1 MKKIVFFDAD
11 KITCDYLKKHLS
23 ERVVYQCYPFDINSD
38 ETINAVPK
46 DAEIISIFPHSE
58 TIKADVLDLFPKLE
72 LILTRSTG
80 YNHIDLGYMQKR
92 GIRVANVP
100 NYGEITVAEFT
111 IGLMISLLRKVY
123 QAKSDMKKNSIQMEK
138 YIGEDLNGKVLG
150 VVGTGAIGR
159 AVIRLAQAFG
169 VRIVAYDPCPSL
181 PDIKY
186 VELDELLSVSDIITL
201 HCPATNTNNHL
212 LNKSAFNKMKTGV
225 YIINTARGSLIE
237 TESLYEEL
245 KNGKIAGVALD
256 VLENEDVLTQ
266 REVSIQTESFDA
278 LADSVVNLK
287 MMQLENVII
296 TPHIAFNSV
305 DAIHRIL
312 KTTLENMQ
320 NYLNQIP
327 FYEISQEDSL

>member
-23 ERVVYQCYPFDINSD
+23 ESVVYQCYPFDINSD
-38 ETINAVPK
+38 ETINTVPK
-46 DAEIISIFPHSE
+46 DTEIISIFPHSE
-58 TIKADVLDLFPKLE
+58 MIKNDVLDLFPKLE

-80 YNHIDLGYMQKR
+80 YNHIDLGYTQKR

-169 VRIVAYDPCPSL
+169 VQIVAYDPYPSL

-186 VELDELLSVSDIITL
+186 VELEELLSVSDIITL
-201 HCPATNTNNHL
+201 HCPATNANKHL
-212 LNKSAFNKMKTGV
+212 LNKDTFNKMKTGV

-256 VLENEDVLTQ
+256 VLENEDVLTE
-266 REVSIQTESFDA
+266 REISTDMEKQSHEFLTDSIINF
-278 LADSVVNLK
+278 K
-287 MMQLENVII
+287 MLQLDNTLI
-296 TPHIAFNSV
+296 TPHIAFNSM
-305 DAIHRIL
+305 DAIEQIL
-312 KTTLENMQ
+312 KTTIDNIAGFVNNKVQ
-320 NYLNQIP
+320 NRI
-327 FYEISQEDSL
+327 I